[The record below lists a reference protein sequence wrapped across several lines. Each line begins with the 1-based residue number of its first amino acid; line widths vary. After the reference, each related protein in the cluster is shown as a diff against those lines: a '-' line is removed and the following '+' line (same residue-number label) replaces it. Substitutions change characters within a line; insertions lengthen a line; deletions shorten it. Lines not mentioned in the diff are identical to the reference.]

1 MTVFYICPIC
11 GRFEIHH
18 DLSSDKINFDLNHLS
33 AYLLYNGFK
42 NKNYERRYF
51 TTRDRDWCDKWS
63 QKYKQGNFTHGH
75 PVFLS
80 KENVENWYP
89 KSFAEKIDKIMLYL
103 ATCIR
108 HIGDDIV
115 LSSEEA
121 FSALFVDRYDYNET
135 EYKYMPRDLSG
146 IKKQARY
153 MLEYLASR
161 NYIHQNKNA
170 NWWNDTNDSIT
181 LSLLPDGYARID
193 ELQKNTA
200 NPGDTPHSRRSYKFV
215 L

>member
-51 TTRDRDWCDKWS
+51 TTRDKDWCDKWS
-63 QKYKQGNFTHGH
+63 QKYKQGDFTHGH

-153 MLEYLASR
+153 MLEYLASF
-161 NYIHQNKNA
+161 
-170 NWWNDTNDSIT
+170 
-181 LSLLPDGYARID
+181 
-193 ELQKNTA
+193 
-200 NPGDTPHSRRSYKFV
+200 YKKD
-215 L
+215 

>member
-1 MTVFYICPIC
+1 M
-11 GRFEIHH
+11 
-18 DLSSDKINFDLNHLS
+18 
-33 AYLLYNGFK
+33 
-42 NKNYERRYF
+42 
-51 TTRDRDWCDKWS
+51 
-63 QKYKQGNFTHGH
+63 
-75 PVFLS
+75 
-80 KENVENWYP
+80 ENWYP